1 MRANQSVHEIR
12 QPQDQDS
19 AMSFSMEGIS
29 GPTNNSQLIPFAWAP
44 GWNSPSAWNKFQD
57 EVGGSLR
64 AGDPGV
70 RLIEASDWAQYFTS
84 VPAASSGLQSAP
96 LYHLYGSDEQ
106 SSRAEVVAT
115 RVPTNYV
122 AVSTA
127 DAQSHGLV
135 DGQNAEVVVGGFI
148 FVAPVKI
155 SVDLATGVVGIPV
168 LAGLPKFASGLAVS
182 LNGGV

>member
-44 GWNSPSAWNKFQD
+44 GWNSPQAWNKFQV
-57 EVGGSLR
+57 EVGGKLR

-70 RLIEASDWAQYFTS
+70 RLIEAAGSAHYFTE
-84 VPAASSGLQSAP
+84 VPTSTAGLQSAP

-106 SSRAEVVAT
+106 SARADVVAT
-115 RVPTNYV
+115 RVPPAYV
-122 AVSTA
+122 AVSLT
-127 DAQSHGLV
+127 DAQKLGLV
-135 DGQNAEVVVGGFI
+135 DGQHAEVIAGGEM

-155 SVDLATGVVGIPV
+155 SANLAVGVVGIPV
-168 LAGLPKFASGLAVS
+168 LPGLPKVASGLAVS
-182 LNGGV
+182 LRGSV